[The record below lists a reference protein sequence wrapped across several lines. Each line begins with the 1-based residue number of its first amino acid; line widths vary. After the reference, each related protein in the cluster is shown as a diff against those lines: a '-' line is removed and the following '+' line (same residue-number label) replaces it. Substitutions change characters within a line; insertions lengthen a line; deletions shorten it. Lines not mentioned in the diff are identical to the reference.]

1 MKKIIVL
8 LFLILFNSYF
18 AQNLTS
24 MLNEVSENLSLQQ
37 NNKLNSS
44 VAKIYNS
51 PNFYFANHVALNANN
66 IKLYLKNI
74 GNLKNYT
81 GAGGGFWSLLK
92 DSIIIFDQ
100 GPWIIGKINNKVHL
114 GLVQWYSNY
123 ESSIFSPGPI
133 INNKPAMI
141 YNSADSSKYRI
152 YKISKND
159 LSSKDYLEWP
169 KEFGAPVTR
178 DGKPKIY
185 GDQSTWCVYNALDS
199 TTSYHENWKLKK
211 DSLPVMPVEIHQL
224 VYSRKGN
231 LSSDE
236 DLFSNVVFYEYT
248 IINKGIKQI
257 DSTYFSFWADIDFSG
272 GKNNF
277 PACDSTLDLAY
288 LWSNKTVEQPAIG
301 YLLLYGPS
309 IPKSGSKS
317 IFRGKEI
324 QNKTNLKLSS
334 FHGILE
340 AASNINE
347 PGKPASSRNEA
358 WNIAKGLYVDG
369 KKMINPLN
377 NQATHFMFS
386 GDPVTNNGWL
396 YNSIAG
402 GEAGF
407 NLFTGPF
414 NLAPN
419 DTQWVMLALVPANG
433 KDFKESI
440 TKMKNKVKI
449 LKSLPYDSLAFGQ
462 KNIVVKNE
470 ESLSLPN
477 QFELFQNYPNPF
489 NPTTTI
495 KYSIPMSSFDYAQ
508 DDKSS
513 VMVSLSNHDKA
524 NVISSLSRDEVHVT
538 LKIYDMLGRE
548 VATLVNENQKPGI
561 YNYQL
566 SISNYQLSSGVYF
579 YQLKAGDFVQSRKM
593 ILLK

>member
-1 MKKIIVL
+1 MSKIIVL
-8 LFLILFNSYF
+8 FFLILFNPFF
-18 AQNLTS
+18 AQSLSS
-24 MLNEVSENLSLQQ
+24 MLNEESENLNLQK
-37 NNKLNSS
+37 NNKMNSS
-44 VAKIYNS
+44 IEKINNS
-51 PNFYFANHVALNANN
+51 LSFYLTNHVALNANN
-66 IKLYLKNI
+66 IKLYLTNI
-74 GNLKNYT
+74 GNIKNYT

-100 GPWIIGKINNKVHL
+100 GPWIIGKIDNKVHL

-123 ESSIFSPGPI
+123 VSSIFSPGPI
-133 INNKPAMI
+133 INNKPAMV

-159 LSSKDYLEWP
+159 FTSKDYLEWP
-169 KEFGAPVTR
+169 KEFGAPVTKE
-178 DGKPKIY
+178 GKPKLY
-185 GDQSTWCVYNALDS
+185 GDQSTWCVYNALDPS
-199 TTSYHENWKLKK
+199 TSYRENWNLKK
-211 DSLPVMPVEIHQL
+211 DSLPVMPVEIQQL

-231 LSSDE
+231 IGSDE

-248 IINKGIKQI
+248 IINKGNKQI

-272 GKNNF
+272 GVNNF

-288 LWSNKTVEQPAIG
+288 LWSDKTVEQPAIG
-301 YLLLYGPS
+301 HLLLYGPS
-309 IPKSGSKS
+309 VPKSGSKS
-317 IFRGKEI
+317 IFKGKEI
-324 QNKTNLKLSS
+324 QNKTNLNLSS

-377 NQATHFMFS
+377 NKTTRFMFS
-386 GDPVTNNGWL
+386 GDPITNNGWV
-396 YNSIAG
+396 YKTSSG

-419 DTQWVMLALVPANG
+419 DTQWIMLALVPANG
-433 KDFKESI
+433 KDYKESI

-462 KNIVVKNE
+462 KNIVVDNE
-470 ESLSLPN
+470 ESLSLPY

-489 NPTTTI
+489 NPSTTI

-508 DDKSS
+508 NNNSS
-513 VMVSLSNHDKA
+513 VMLRQAHHD
-524 NVISSLSRDEVHVT
+524 NVDVILSLSRDYIHVT
-538 LKIYDMLGRE
+538 LKVYDILGRE
-548 VATLVNENQKPGI
+548 VAILVNEFQKPGT
-561 YNYQL
+561 YYYQFSMGNYQL
-566 SISNYQLSSGVYF
+566 PSGVYF
-579 YQLKAGDFVQSRKM
+579 YQLKAGDFVQTRKM
-593 ILLK
+593 ILMK